1 MMASVITRAAR
12 KESGREK
19 LTGGTWSL
27 ERREG
32 ARELGTEQAF
42 ARA

>member
-1 MMASVITRAAR
+1 MASVITRVTK

-27 ERREG
+27 ERREVV
-32 ARELGTEQAF
+32 RELGVEQAF
-42 ARA
+42 A